1 MRILYNPNHSLS
13 NIICRIAHKI
23 SQGNSGGRAR
33 GFFVKNYLHQLSK
46 IIVNLQ
52 PRAGVF
58 HNYRILSLAKQDP
71 LGVKLFCAIVQ
82 IKLDMRTRCAYN
94 GAGLFRFVTP
104 LAYWRRLRAFKIIL
118 STPAKKT

>member
-1 MRILYNPNHSLS
+1 MFFAGLLIKYRKAIP
-13 NIICRIAHKI
+13 
-23 SQGNSGGRAR
+23 GGRAR
-33 GFFVKNYLHQLSK
+33 GFRVKNYLHQSSK

-58 HNYRILSLAKQDP
+58 HNYRILSSAKQDP

-94 GAGLFRFVTP
+94 GAGRF
-104 LAYWRRLRAFKIIL
+104 LAIIVALLLAPKDLRNY
-118 STPAKKT
+118 KKFCPHP